1 MSLVQDTKEELE
13 EENNKLI
20 IELAEEVRVK
30 SNNRKFKNNSKRT
43 SIIKGKFKLLE
54 LLARAKIKK

>member
-1 MSLVQDTKEELE
+1 MSLVQDTKKELE

-20 IELAEEVRVK
+20 TELAEEVRVK

-43 SIIKGKFKLLE
+43 SIINGKFKLLE